1 MNGSLNWWERGIYKN
16 EWIEFCTKIQTIQY
30 LIPVECLVDEVVVIK
45 TGISAICVDI
55 MAVCVSIFVVG
66 VDSFDVSVDII
77 PVSLDTLDV
86 NVVTTEMKNFY

>member
-1 MNGSLNWWERGIYKN
+1 MFLFNI
-16 EWIEFCTKIQTIQY
+16 
-30 LIPVECLVDEVVVIK
+30 LVHVIK
-45 TGISAICVDI
+45 TG

-86 NVVTTEMKNFY
+86 NVVTTK

>member
-1 MNGSLNWWERGIYKN
+1 MFFVQHFGSFGLS
-16 EWIEFCTKIQTIQY
+16 QY
-30 LIPVECLVDEVVVIK
+30 DHVIK
-45 TGISAICVDI
+45 TG